1 MKKSISLILAIILAF
16 SSFVFYGIAADE
28 PLNGVYAIQDDL
40 LADDGVDRK
49 INLFERNGMYYLF
62 VPASVNLLFADFVVP
77 SGKEVKVNG
86 TAYTETK
93 KLAEVFG
100 DKTEITLTVG
110 GKDYKVVMIKESKV
124 ASVFIAT
131 ESGNLDYIHAEK
143 GNEEKGFIEIADSL
157 GLTVWEGELEIK
169 GRGNSTWKMEK
180 KPYNIKLDEKV
191 NLFGMG
197 KTKKWSLIA
206 NHGDESLI
214 RNVLA
219 YEAAEKAGMPYNPQ
233 FTPVDVYIN
242 NDYMGAYL
250 LTTRIGIDKSNVD
263 IEDLEGET
271 EDVNENDLDTYP
283 RAGSYGSSAGLIE
296 GSKKW
301 FDIPNNPADIT
312 GGYIIEMELANRYTD
327 ELSGFV
333 TTRSQPFT
341 MKTPECLTKAQVDY
355 ISSLY
360 QKFEDAVYAEAD
372 MATIGKYCNVESL
385 AQMYI
390 INEWA
395 SNQDAGLTS
404 TYFYKPAGE
413 NETLYGGPVW
423 DFDIG
428 FGNNDSNRFGNDY
441 TDPTKWTVCYNRMYR
456 NTVFGTWDIDEKPT
470 VYNVLTKNAGFI
482 AEVEKVWKNGAK
494 SAISDTISMVD
505 EVYVPFIEGSA
516 VANAIRWNIF
526 GTLDVAEIKTK
537 FAQATDSALS
547 FAKIKSQTMDAGIG
561 VVQNN
566 APQTNPVLKFFKG
579 ALVDVNNLLELIV
592 VKFDLVNKI

>member
-49 INLFERNGMYYLF
+49 INLFERNGTYYLF

-169 GRGNSTWKMEK
+169 GRGNSTWNMEK

-206 NHGDESLI
+206 NHGDDSMI

-494 SAISDTISMVD
+494 SAISETISWVD
-505 EVYVPFIEGSA
+505 NVYVPYIEGTA
-516 VANAIRWNIF
+516 VANAIRWDIF
-526 GTLDVAEIKTK
+526 DTLDVAEIKTK

-579 ALVDVNNLLELIV
+579 ALVGVNNLLELIV